1 MRAGFFAKVVELQQR
16 YRGNKIIANSLQT
29 NGILLN
35 DKWARFC
42 VVMDFWSDYPLM
54 ALRPPRHW
62 RTTGCGKPTREKVV
76 QAIRCLQQHD
86 VPVNAMV
93 VVSRQSASQGKS
105 LYRCLSRE
113 LNLHHL
119 QFIPLV
125 DSPAPGQLPLR
136 AGANFCA
143 VFSTT
148 GWKTML
154 AGCLS
159 STLIICSAY
168 GPASPPRSA
177 PCSLSVGRVYWWS
190 KTAMS
195 TAAITLSQ
203 RNINWVI

>member
-35 DKWARFC
+35 DKWARF
-42 VVMDFWSDYPLM
+42 
-54 ALRPPRHW
+54 LRRHGFLVGLSIDGPASLHDTLGVRRAAENPP
-62 RTTGCGKPTREKVV
+62 GKKVV

-93 VVSRQSASQGKS
+93 VVSRQSASRES

-125 DSPAPGQLPLR
+125 DSPAPWSVTLR
-136 AGANFCA
+136 AGAIFVQC
-143 VFSTT
+143 FRR
-148 GWKTML
+148 L
-154 AGCLS
+154 AGKRCWQ
-159 STLIICSAY
+159 
-168 GPASPPRSA
+168 G
-177 PCSLSVGRVYWWS
+177 VYPV
-190 KTAMS
+190 
-195 TAAITLSQ
+195 L
-203 RNINWVI
+203 

>member
-1 MRAGFFAKVVELQQR
+1 MSANFNTVAKPGGNRCNLACRYCFYLENEVPRPGYATMDDLTLEAYIHNTISSTPSQNVEFCWQGGEPTLCGLDFFAKVVELQQR

-35 DKWARFC
+35 DKWARF
-42 VVMDFWSDYPLM
+42 
-54 ALRPPRHW
+54 LRRHGFLVGLSIDGPASLHDTW
-62 RTTGCGKPTREKVV
+62 RTTGCGKPTWEKVV

-125 DSPAPGQLPLR
+125 DSP
-136 AGANFCA
+136 
-143 VFSTT
+143 
-148 GWKTML
+148 
-154 AGCLS
+154 
-159 STLIICSAY
+159 
-168 GPASPPRSA
+168 
-177 PCSLSVGRVYWWS
+177 CSLVNYP
-190 KTAMS
+190 
-195 TAAITLSQ
+195 
-203 RNINWVI
+203 